1 MEVRNEIKKKGSWRQ
16 FLRLIQD
23 TNPPKGIL
31 VFALLMSLLSTG
43 ASLFIPMLTKG
54 LVDNFSLSSI
64 SAGQIV
70 GLVAFFVMQTIAAGL
85 SIYLLNYIGQKIVAG
100 LRERLWKKVLILP
113 VSYYDQN
120 RTGDTISRM
129 TNDTGVVKTLIS
141 EHLSNLLT
149 GGISIVGSLIVLFVL
164 DWKMTALL
172 LTVIPLSVL
181 ILVPLGRK
189 MYKISKALQDE
200 TASFTSV
207 LTQVLSEI
215 RLVKSSNTEKREY
228 ETGNTGIQK
237 LLQFGLKE
245 GKVQALI
252 SPVMSFVLMA
262 LLVIIVGYGG
272 MRVSSGALT
281 TGELVAFILYL
292 VQIVMPMSQLSMF
305 FTQFHKA
312 IGATERISTILEYE
326 VEDHETGVKVTNAK
340 QPIVLENV
348 HFEYNEEE
356 QVLKN
361 IDFTIESGKV
371 TAIVGPSGS
380 GKTTLFSL
388 LERFYEPTSGA
399 IKLGKESITSY
410 SLESWRRQIGYVSQ
424 DSPLIDGTIRDNIC
438 YGVEGEVTDEEIEKV
453 AAMAYVDAFIHDL
466 PNGYATE
473 VGERGVKLSGGQR
486 QRIAIAR
493 ALLRNPQ
500 ILMLDEATSSLDSK
514 SESVV
519 QKALNNLMKGRT
531 TLVIAHRLS
540 TVVDAD
546 KIVFIEKGNLTGSGT
561 HDELLQTHDMYR
573 EFATQQLKIKE
584 GAL

>member
-1 MEVRNEIKKKGSWRQ
+1 METQNKEKEKGSWRQ

-31 VFALLMSLLSTG
+31 IFALVMSLFSTG

-54 LVDNFSLSSI
+54 LVDNFSISSI
-64 SAGQIV
+64 NTIQIV
-70 GLVAFFVMQTIAAGL
+70 SLVAFFIVQTIAAGL

-100 LRERLWKKVLILP
+100 IRERLWKKVLVLP

-120 RTGDTISRM
+120 KTGDTISRM

-164 DWKMTALL
+164 DWKMTVLL

-189 MYKISKALQDE
+189 MYKISKILQDE

-207 LTQVLSEI
+207 LNQVLSEI
-215 RLVKSSNTEKREY
+215 RLVKSSNTESREY
-228 ETGNTGIQK
+228 ENGNKGIQK

-245 GKVQALI
+245 GKVEAFI
-252 SPVMSFVLMA
+252 TPIMSFVLMA

-272 MRVSSGALT
+272 MRVSSGMLT

-305 FTQFHKA
+305 FTQFQKA
-312 IGATERISTILEYE
+312 IGATERINTILEYE
-326 VEDHETGVKVTNAK
+326 VENHTEGTNVTNAK
-340 QPIVLENV
+340 QSILIENV
-348 HFEYNEEE
+348 DFEYNEGEK
-356 QVLKN
+356 VLQN
-361 IDFTIESGKV
+361 IQFTIESGQV

-388 LERFYEPTSGA
+388 LERFYEPTSGV
-399 IKLGKESITSY
+399 IKLDENPISTY
-410 SLESWRRQIGYVSQ
+410 SLQSWRRQIGYVSQ
-424 DSPLIDGTIRDNIC
+424 DSPLIGGTIRDNIC
-438 YGVEGEVTDEEIEKV
+438 YGVEEKISDEEIERV
-453 AAMAYVDAFIHDL
+453 SAMAYVDAFIHDL
-466 PNGYATE
+466 PKGFDTE

-546 KIVFIEKGNLTGSGT
+546 KIIFIEKGKLTGSGS
-561 HDELLQTHDMYR
+561 HDELLRSHDMYR

>member
-305 FTQFHKA
+305 FTQFQKT
-312 IGATERISTILEYE
+312 IGATERINTILEYE

-399 IKLGKESITSY
+399 IKLGEESITSY
-410 SLESWRRQIGYVSQ
+410 SLQSWRRQIGYVSQ

>member
-1 MEVRNEIKKKGSWRQ
+1 MEVRNEMKKKGSWRQ

-292 VQIVMPMSQLSMF
+292 VQIIMPMSRLSMF
-305 FTQFHKA
+305 FTQFQKA

-326 VEDHETGVKVTNAK
+326 VEDHETGVKVANAK
-340 QPIVLENV
+340 QPIVLENI

-546 KIVFIEKGNLTGSGT
+546 KIIFIEKGNLTGSGT